1 MIGEYRGCLC
11 CGEEIEEGRS
21 DKMYCDK
28 RCYNHFK
35 NLEYRNAYR
44 PIKKSLEAY
53 KSSHRALSSLVK
65 EFGSGAKVKLS
76 KAVQMGLNR
85 KSPCLLIHLKHQEGT
100 FSKIGNIAYQVDSDL
115 KYIQIYTIADER
127 SN

>member
-21 DKMYCDK
+21 DKIYCDK
-28 RCYNHFK
+28 LCYNHFK

-44 PIKKSLEAY
+44 PIKKGLEAY

-115 KYIQIYTIADER
+115 KYIQIYTISDGR